1 MSVEIKIS
9 ITFKIWY
16 YLNLDYLLTIVC
28 SYLLMSVYRVHV
40 VPGCGHRVLF
50 TATVDPVDGHAT
62 VPYGVI
68 VDNAGQWWLHTTN
81 GFKSVTRQSMHLKYH
96 KANTELLAKKGGPH
110 ARLDMNVFHTIDPD
124 VGDALELCAT
134 ASTPEHGREAIKTYL
149 NAARNALRL
158 FDSCEGT
165 VPGVVHRHPEE
176 QLFLAT
182 QCHWEGE
189 TCTQL
194 QADGLTSVA
203 EAARSDGSD
212 VCYSVD
218 VFAMLQT
225 SVGCDLIASRTLRLH
240 RGRAYITSHEV
251 EANWKRWAL
260 ATYEGIL
267 RMIMRL
273 VQAFGDSAANKLT
286 AAQQQICNTSSTIRA
301 FATMRRPRDATA
313 VSQKSDLQLP
323 PCLRSTGQ
331 HLGNSLRYQL
341 SGEINA
347 LAREHGVK
355 GRDILPHGWAAIAL
369 EGQRPNSIADFMKLL
384 DAPGQKIWGST
395 KCSTVMSGKSAL
407 KCRGDPD
414 ECARRAGDPCP
425 TIFQVATRGAIQS
438 NQGGQW
444 AAPLR
449 RRVSVQQ
456 PTAPLEKTL
465 PPAKK
470 PRTDQT
476 IPPGGARTAQCKA

>member
-134 ASTPEHGREAIKTYL
+134 ASTPEHGREAINTYL

-182 QCHWEGE
+182 QCHW
-189 TCTQL
+189 
-194 QADGLTSVA
+194 
-203 EAARSDGSD
+203 
-212 VCYSVD
+212 
-218 VFAMLQT
+218 
-225 SVGCDLIASRTLRLH
+225 
-240 RGRAYITSHEV
+240 
-251 EANWKRWAL
+251 
-260 ATYEGIL
+260 
-267 RMIMRL
+267 
-273 VQAFGDSAANKLT
+273 
-286 AAQQQICNTSSTIRA
+286 
-301 FATMRRPRDATA
+301 
-313 VSQKSDLQLP
+313 
-323 PCLRSTGQ
+323 
-331 HLGNSLRYQL
+331 
-341 SGEINA
+341 
-347 LAREHGVK
+347 
-355 GRDILPHGWAAIAL
+355 
-369 EGQRPNSIADFMKLL
+369 
-384 DAPGQKIWGST
+384 
-395 KCSTVMSGKSAL
+395 
-407 KCRGDPD
+407 
-414 ECARRAGDPCP
+414 
-425 TIFQVATRGAIQS
+425 
-438 NQGGQW
+438 
-444 AAPLR
+444 
-449 RRVSVQQ
+449 
-456 PTAPLEKTL
+456 
-465 PPAKK
+465 
-470 PRTDQT
+470 
-476 IPPGGARTAQCKA
+476 